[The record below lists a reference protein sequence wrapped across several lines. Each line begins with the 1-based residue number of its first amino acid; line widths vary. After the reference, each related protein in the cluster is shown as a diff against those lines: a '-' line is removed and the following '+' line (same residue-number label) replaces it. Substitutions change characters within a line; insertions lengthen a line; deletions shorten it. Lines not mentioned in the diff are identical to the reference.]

1 MLKRELYLE
10 KIRAHYDSN
19 LIKVISG
26 IRRSGK
32 STLMGQIIEEINQ
45 SERVLVISLEDY
57 SNIKYLEDPQ
67 SFHQMVYDK
76 CKNEN
81 LFYIFIDEIQRLKD
95 FERVLASLKATL
107 DCSIFVTGSNS
118 QLLSGHLATTL
129 VGRTIEFKLMPF
141 TFGEALLYCSQNN
154 KTLTI
159 ENYIKWGGMP
169 QRFDYEDENEIGRF
183 LENLLESIIAR
194 DIFNNTVIKDKR
206 LFYNL
211 LSFVLGESG
220 STISAKSITNYL
232 KISDQESSLSTIY
245 SYLDEMAKAYLVT
258 KLPRFDIAG
267 KKALTTLH
275 KYYAIDN
282 GFITLNRGGRKDLLS
297 GPLETV
303 VYNHLIASNYKVFI
317 GKTYKGEVDFIADDG
332 FGRCYIQVAYLL
344 SSEQTIKREFSSFGP
359 IKDNYPKYVI
369 SLDKFDFS
377 QNGIRHLNLEEFLL
391 GKVKLKFGH

>member
-1 MLKRELYLE
+1 M
-10 KIRAHYDSN
+10 
-19 LIKVISG
+19 
-26 IRRSGK
+26 
-32 STLMGQIIEEINQ
+32 
-45 SERVLVISLEDY
+45 
-57 SNIKYLEDPQ
+57 
-67 SFHQMVYDK
+67 
-76 CKNEN
+76 
-81 LFYIFIDEIQRLKD
+81 
-95 FERVLASLKATL
+95 
-107 DCSIFVTGSNS
+107 
-118 QLLSGHLATTL
+118 
-129 VGRTIEFKLMPF
+129 
-141 TFGEALLYCSQNN
+141 
-154 KTLTI
+154 
-159 ENYIKWGGMP
+159 
-169 QRFDYEDENEIGRF
+169 
-183 LENLLESIIAR
+183 ENLLESIVAR
-194 DIFNNTVIKDKR
+194 DIFSNTAIRDKR

-232 KISDQESSLSTIY
+232 KRSDQENSLSTIY

-258 KLPRFDIAG
+258 KLPRFDIGG

-282 GFITLNRGGRKDLLS
+282 GFITLNRGGRRDLLS

-332 FGRCYIQVAYLL
+332 LGRCYIQVAYLL
-344 SSEQTIKREFSSFGP
+344 SSEQTIKREFSSFDP